1 MEKTEIKRGELFHP
15 QGFASLERVADKAGE
30 GREILEILKQPGRI
44 VMFSIP
50 MRMDDGKVK
59 VFDAYRVQYND
70 SRGPFKGGI
79 RFHPGVNL
87 GEVKTLS
94 FLMAIK
100 CAVAD
105 IPLGGGKGGVAVD
118 PKELSIGE
126 LERLSRGFVR
136 GIAPVIGEK
145 VDVPAPDVGT
155 DGRVMGWMLDEYE
168 KIAGR
173 HAPGAFTGKPIS
185 IGGSR
190 GREYS
195 TSLGGAFVL
204 REALRK
210 SGRQPSQVSVA
221 VQGFGNVGMHI
232 ARILS
237 EWGFKIV
244 AVSNSKTAIHAP
256 DGLDVKKLIADYETS
271 RQFPPSAGQI
281 TNGELLELAV
291 DVLIPAALENQITSK
306 NAAKVKAKVILEMA
320 NAPVDAE
327 ADEILSKT
335 GALVIPDALA
345 NAGGVVVSYFEWVQN
360 LSGQYWSEGEV
371 NRLLEEKMT
380 RAYGEVRAE
389 HQKTGWS
396 LRDAAMALALKRIAQ
411 AEKARGS
418 L

>member
-1 MEKTEIKRGELFHP
+1 MEKTEIKRGELFYSP
-15 QGFASLERVADKAGE
+15 GFASLERVADKAGE